1 MTKPAADQILLAE
14 NAITMG
20 PEAVRGPAAVVVT
33 QGRIQ
38 AVVPRRSA
46 SQFADEK
53 TQIIDAGARTL
64 TPGFVDPHA
73 HFEVAARTRFLTVDC
88 RAPRCASIPDV
99 LDALRDG
106 LSEARDGWLVA
117 QGNLFFDLKLAEG
130 RFPTRQELDSVSR
143 DVAIAVRAGG
153 HVSVLNSK
161 ALELSG
167 IGDDFEAVS
176 YSVTGKPSV
185 ERDSGGAPTGV
196 VKEMDNLL
204 PFPRI
209 SDDELRV
216 AVTEGMR
223 DLYTQFGVTTLG
235 EISESREGLAL
246 MDRAHVLGDV
256 ATRLL
261 VYLWAPGTG
270 SIEEV
275 CDPSWLSLLAAPD
288 LMRVQG
294 VKVFADGGYSAAR
307 AAMKR
312 PYALDGHS
320 HGELAMSR
328 DELEEARARTAAA
341 GLQLAIHA
349 NGDRAQAEV
358 CEVLEAH
365 LDEYRSAPAVRME
378 HAGNFIPDYESTTEA
393 YRRAGIVPV
402 SQPVFMHSFAEFL
415 PDYVG
420 EYARRDQFPYRRML
434 DNGWSLS
441 GSSDVW
447 VGSEIGQT
455 NPFLGISCSVN
466 RTTLSGKT
474 ICPEESIG
482 VEEAIAMYT
491 TGAARAMGVESSRG
505 SLEAGKLADV
515 LVLDRDPRSIPAAQL
530 GQVGVD
536 HVYVG
541 GELAHSR
548 VGADQMR
555 TVSYEELVRD

>member
-1 MTKPAADQILLAE
+1 MVEFAADQIFLAD
-14 NAITMG
+14 NVLTMG
-20 PEAVRGPAAVVVT
+20 HESISGPAAVVVT
-33 QGRIQ
+33 RGRID

-46 SQFADEK
+46 SRFAGEQ
-53 TQIIDAGARTL
+53 TQIRDAGPRTL
-64 TPGFVDPHA
+64 APGFVDPHA

-88 RAPRCASIPDV
+88 RAPRCGSVPDV

-106 LSEARDGWLVA
+106 LSDARDGWLVG
-117 QGNLFFDLKLAEG
+117 QGNLFFDLKLAER
-130 RFPTRQELDSVSR
+130 RFPSREELDSVSR

-161 ALELSG
+161 ALELAG
-167 IGDDFEAVS
+167 IGEDFQSVS

-185 ERDSGGAPTGV
+185 ERDSSGAPTGV

-209 SDDELRV
+209 GDDELRV
-216 AVTEGMR
+216 AITDGMR
-223 DLYTQFGVTTLG
+223 DLYTQHGVTTLG
-235 EISESREGLAL
+235 EISESREGLAV
-246 MDRAHVLGDV
+246 MDQAHVAGSL

-270 SIEEV
+270 TIDEV
-275 CDPSWLSLLAAPD
+275 CDPSWLSLAAAPD
-288 LMRVQG
+288 LMRVRG

-320 HGELAMSR
+320 HGELAMTR
-328 DELEEARARTAAA
+328 AELEDVRARTAAA
-341 GLQLAIHA
+341 ALQLAIHA

-358 CEVLEAH
+358 CAALEARAE
-365 LDEYRSAPAVRME
+365 EYADAPAVRME
-378 HAGNFIPDYESTTEA
+378 HAGNFIPDYESTTDA
-393 YRRAGIVPV
+393 YRRAGVIPV
-402 SQPVFMHSFAEFL
+402 SQPVFLHSFAEFL

-420 EYARRDQFPYRRML
+420 EYARKNQFPYRRML
-434 DNGWSLS
+434 DDGWSLS

-466 RTTLSGKT
+466 RTTLSGQL
-474 ICPEESIG
+474 ICPEERIG

-491 TGAARAMGVESSRG
+491 IGAARAMEVEPTRG
-505 SLEAGKLADV
+505 SLEAGKLADI
-515 LVLDRDPRSIPAAQL
+515 LVLDRDPRFIDPRL
-530 GQVGVD
+530 VGDTAVD
-536 HVYVG
+536 HVYVNG
-541 GELAHSR
+541 DLVHSR
-548 VGADQMR
+548 EYAEQVR
-555 TVSYEELVRD
+555 EISREELLGC